1 MKYGYDEALN
11 FIYNGFVNI
20 GCRSDVAKNITESL
34 LLAEACGVCSHGL
47 RMLSAHAKK
56 IRHHEYNIDAD
67 IDIEFHTPS
76 ITKVN
81 SNNQIGMYSAN
92 VCMQIAIKKAKEN
105 GMHTVMANHANT
117 FNAAF
122 VYTLQAVRQGMIGFC
137 MSNSPAQM
145 APIGGCDKLLG
156 TNPLS
161 YAIPAFDENP
171 IIFDMATSIVAKSK
185 INQAKDKGMLIPA
198 GWVQDIN
205 GLPTTNPFDAV
216 KGLVLP
222 MAGAKGYG
230 LALMI
235 DILSGVLSKAQYL
248 DGVGRFYDEENTGMN
263 VGQTF
268 IAIDPNIIYGMDFYK
283 NMDLYISK
291 IKNSRAIEGEIV
303 RLPGEKKFEFLRK
316 SLQEGIDFPDT
327 IIKEFKSIVY
337 E

>member
-1 MKYGYDEALN
+1 
-11 FIYNGFVNI
+11 
-20 GCRSDVAKNITESL
+20 
-34 LLAEACGVCSHGL
+34 
-47 RMLSAHAKK
+47 
-56 IRHHEYNIDAD
+56 
-67 IDIEFHTPS
+67 
-76 ITKVN
+76 
-81 SNNQIGMYSAN
+81 
-92 VCMQIAIKKAKEN
+92 
-105 GMHTVMANHANT
+105 
-117 FNAAF
+117 
-122 VYTLQAVRQGMIGFC
+122 
-137 MSNSPAQM
+137 
-145 APIGGCDKLLG
+145 
-156 TNPLS
+156 
-161 YAIPAFDENP
+161 
-171 IIFDMATSIVAKSK
+171 
-185 INQAKDKGMLIPA
+185 MLIPA
-198 GWVQDIN
+198 GWAQDVN